1 MTETKEIE
9 QLELSNSMEV
19 DKAKPRKD
27 LIGDIF
33 IISTEF
39 YPLILKLTQPLNTL
53 VSVLKTPGQI
63 D

>member
-1 MTETKEIE
+1 MQKSDTDMTEAKEIE
-9 QLELSNSMEV
+9 QLELSNSMVV

-39 YPLILKLTQPLNTL
+39 YPLILKLTQPL
-53 VSVLKTPGQI
+53 KTH
-63 D
+63 

>member
-1 MTETKEIE
+1 MTEAKEIE